1 MVDETGLASKPD
13 PLNSMG
19 VLTRREIEAR
29 LIGPLIQ
36 ALSAEFGHERVLE
49 VTRQVILRI
58 ARDQGQA
65 LAASMGGCTLAHF
78 VASLGDWKKDDAMR
92 MEVLEQDEEKFSFNV
107 TRCRYAEM
115 YQALGMAEL
124 GGILSCSRDFS
135 LIEGF
140 NPDVS
145 LTRTQTIMEG
155 APFCDFRFVVKK

>member
-1 MVDETGLASKPD
+1 
-13 PLNSMG
+13 MG
-19 VLTRREIEAR
+19 VLARREIEAR

-36 ALSAEFGHERVLE
+36 ALGEEFGHERVLE

-58 ARDQGQA
+58 ARDQGEG

-78 VASLGDWKKDDAMR
+78 AASLADWKKDDAMR
-92 MEVLEQDEEKFSFNV
+92 MEVLEQDEERFSFNV

-115 YQALGMAEL
+115 YQALGMPEL
-124 GGILSCSRDFS
+124 GAILSCSRDFS

-155 APFCDFRFVVKK
+155 APFCDFRFALKK